1 MHNSWSE
8 GIDEPMSLEAFH
20 TYAKQTLKRLEEL
33 ESSLQSAYLLFSEEA
48 AFNAEECQCI
58 LYLLQITGEPI
69 QDLDKLLENTAR
81 LPKAIVLLRYPLEV
95 SLSYMD
101 KQMHEL
107 RLHLAQYSSSNRSAA
122 KKVELLEAMRCN
134 FEGILQTHQDIL
146 QRIPVLL
153 DQSYFRGYTRTK
165 RRKPRL
171 ANSKVVLQFPAKMH

>member
-1 MHNSWSE
+1 MHSSWSE
-8 GIDEPMSLEAFH
+8 GIDEPMSLNTFH
-20 TYAKQTLKRLEEL
+20 IYAKETLNRLVEL
-33 ESSLQSAYLLFSEEA
+33 ESSLQYAYLLFSEET

-101 KQMHEL
+101 KQMNEL
-107 RLHLAQYSSSNRSAA
+107 RLLLAQYSSNNRSAA
-122 KKVELLEAMRCN
+122 KKLGLLEAMRHK

-146 QRIPVLL
+146 QRIPTLL
-153 DQSYFRGYTRTK
+153 DQSHFRELKQTI
-165 RRKPRL
+165 RRKSRI
-171 ANSKVVLQFPAKMH
+171 ANSRVVIPFPTKMH